1 MKLLII
7 TYWDYHDA
15 LIQTYTLPYVRLML
29 NQTSVNKVVLVTLQ
43 QSDKTIQNPDEN
55 IEVLPLRYHR
65 FGAAAVL
72 KMVVNTLILIRKIR
86 KENIKAIHCWCTT
99 AGVYGLIL
107 KLCTGRR
114 LIIDSFEP
122 HAEPML
128 EAGVWQ
134 KNSLAFQILFLCE
147 KLQAKYANHLI
158 ACVASMK
165 SYSEKK
171 YGIMRHDMLWK
182 PACVDFEHFDFA
194 KRKNED
200 LLNQLGL
207 ADKIVCVY
215 AGKFGGSYYG
225 IEVFQFIKEAYA
237 FFGDS
242 FRFLLLSNHPKEEI
256 STWMQELDI
265 PAMVL
270 IQTFVD
276 HRVIPNYIGLGD
288 FGLVPFIPVPSKRYG
303 SPIKTGEYMAMGL
316 PIVISD
322 GISDDSALVSDHK
335 IGYVLRNQNVEEYH
349 RALES
354 LASLMENRTSTSQK
368 VVGLAKQYKNY
379 HHIGSIYSS
388 VYD

>member
-1 MKLLII
+1 MKILVV

-15 LIQTYTLPYVRLML
+15 LIQTYTLPYVRLII
-29 NQTSVNKVVLVTLQ
+29 NQTSVTKVVLVTLQ
-43 QSDKTIQNPDEN
+43 KSDKTIQNPDQD
-55 IEVLPLRYHR
+55 IEVLPFRYHR
-65 FGAAAVL
+65 FGAAAIF
-72 KMVVNTLILIRKIR
+72 KMVANTLVLIRKIR
-86 KENIKAIHCWCTT
+86 KEKMEAIHCWCTP

-107 KLCTGRR
+107 KLFTSRK

-134 KNSLAFQILFLCE
+134 RNSLAFRILFLCE
-147 KLQAKYANHLI
+147 KLQARYADYLI

-171 YGIMRHDMLWK
+171 YGIMRNDMLWK
-182 PACVDFEHFDFA
+182 PACVDFEHFDIA

-200 LLNQLGL
+200 LLKQLGL
-207 ADKIVCVY
+207 ANKIVCVY

-225 IEVFQFIKEAYA
+225 IEVFHFIKEAHT

-242 FRFLLLSNHPKEEI
+242 FRFLLLSNHSKEEVAA
-256 STWMQELDI
+256 WMQELDI
-265 PAMVL
+265 PEVVMV
-270 IQTFVD
+270 QRFVD

-316 PIVISD
+316 PIVISK
-322 GISDDSALVSDHK
+322 GISDDSELVGNNS
-335 IGYVLRNQNVEEYH
+335 IGYVLRNQNVEEYDQ
-349 RALES
+349 ALES
-354 LASLMENRTSTSQK
+354 LASLIDNKTYAIQK
-368 VVGLAKQYKNY
+368 IVELAQECKNY
-379 HHIGSIYSS
+379 NHIASIYTS
-388 VYD
+388 VYN